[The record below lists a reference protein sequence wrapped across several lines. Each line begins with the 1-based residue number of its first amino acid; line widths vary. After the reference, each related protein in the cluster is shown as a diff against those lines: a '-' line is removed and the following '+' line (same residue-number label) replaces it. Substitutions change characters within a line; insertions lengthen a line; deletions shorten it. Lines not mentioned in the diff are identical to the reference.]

1 MVNAWLQNLSQ
12 SALNLVF
19 PLECAGCGEDGE
31 VLCPECVSGLA
42 RLEPPFCPL
51 CADPGFNGPCPRC
64 AATGPVID
72 GVRAPFLLEDPLRK
86 LVHRFKYQHMRA
98 AAPALG
104 QLLAD
109 FMAKPPGNQLVL
121 VPVPLHPRRMRGRGY
136 NQAALL
142 ARELSNRTGLAVNDG
157 LLHRLEDSRPQVE
170 SASSEERVR
179 NVAQAF
185 GATADAAGL
194 RVLLLDDIVTT
205 GSTLFACAAALK
217 EACAAKVW
225 GLALA
230 KEPLRSRQESG
241 GD

>member
-19 PLECAGCGEDGE
+19 PLECAGCEEEGE
-31 VLCPECVSGLA
+31 VLCPNCVSTLA
-42 RLEPPFCPL
+42 RLEHPYCPL
-51 CADPGFNGPCPRC
+51 CADPKFNGPCPRC
-64 AATGPVID
+64 VAIGPVID
-72 GVRAPFLLEDPLRK
+72 GVRAPFLLEEPLRK

-104 QLLAD
+104 ELLAD
-109 FMAKPPGNQLVL
+109 YIAKWPENQLIL

-142 ARELSNRTGLAVNDG
+142 ARELSNRTGLPVNEG
-157 LLHRLEDSRPQVE
+157 LLRRLEDSRPQVE
-170 SASSEERVR
+170 SANSEERVR
-179 NVAQAF
+179 NVARAF
-185 GATADAAGL
+185 GATADAAGS
-194 RVLLLDDIVTT
+194 RVLLLDDVITT

-217 EACAAKVW
+217 EAGAVKVW

-230 KEPLRSRQESG
+230 KEAPRARRGVRSS
-241 GD
+241 

>member
-1 MVNAWLQNLSQ
+1 MVNAWLQNLSR

-72 GVRAPFLLEDPLRK
+72 GVWAPFLLEDPLRK

-109 FMAKPPGNQLVL
+109 FMAKPPGNQPVL

-142 ARELSNRTGLAVNDG
+142 ARELSNRTGLTVNEG
-157 LLHRLEDSRPQVE
+157 LLHRLEDSRPQVD

-194 RVLLLDDIVTT
+194 RVLLLDDVITT

-230 KEPLRSRQESG
+230 KEPLRSR
-241 GD
+241 

>member
-42 RLEPPFCPL
+42 RLDLPFCPL

-109 FMAKPPGNQLVL
+109 FLARPPGNQLVL

-194 RVLLLDDIVTT
+194 RVLLLDDVITT

>member
-1 MVNAWLQNLSQ
+1 MVNAWLQNLSR
-12 SALNLVF
+12 STLNLVF
-19 PLECAGCGEDGE
+19 PLECAGCGEEGT
-31 VLCPECVSGLA
+31 VLCQDCVSGLP
-42 RLEPPFCPL
+42 RLEPPSCPL

-104 QLLAD
+104 KLLAD
-109 FMAKPPGNQLVL
+109 FIAKWPENQLV
-121 VPVPLHPRRMRGRGY
+121 VAPVPLHPKRMRGRGY

-142 ARELSNRTGLAVNDG
+142 ARELSNRTGLPVNDG
-157 LLHRLEDSRPQVE
+157 LLRRVEDSRSQVE

-179 NVAQAF
+179 NVARAF
-185 GATADAAGL
+185 EATADAAGL
-194 RVLLLDDIVTT
+194 RVLVLDDVITT

-217 EACAAKVW
+217 DTGAENVW

-230 KEPLRSRQESG
+230 KEPLRSGRDSRSG
-241 GD
+241 